1 MREQFAIY
9 FQFRPHTSYHTTGI
23 TMIDEKETASK
34 ECFIFFKRTNNGL
47 NRCKKIFRLVQCVEA
62 PVIPDLSMI
71 VGNESADFI
80 NNPSLCP
87 KEAKSEKAKPR

>member
-34 ECFIFFKRTNNGL
+34 ECFTFFKRTNKGL
-47 NRCKKIFRLVQCVEA
+47 NRCENFFWFVQCVEG
-62 PVIPDLSMI
+62 PVIPDLRMI

-80 NNPSLCP
+80 TNPSLCP
-87 KEAKSEKAKPR
+87 KGAKSEKAKPR